1 LASRGFTGSVAV
13 EVSTRRASRRAERE
27 TDLGEALAFAR
38 THLTQQST
46 VDV

>member
-1 LASRGFTGSVAV
+1 VAV

-38 THLTQQST
+38 THLTQPST